1 MRFARKKTIEL
12 KKEDDTKKGV
22 DTGDESQALCDEC
35 WNWIVMPRLEQDD
48 RLKSTMTKRTVA
60 TCVWCEDYAARWS
73 CSECAATSRAEA
85 LAKRAVSLK
94 KETKTKDDDDEDE
107 DQEEEDEIEIDATL
121 EPDLYCHS
129 CYEDTHTHGKRSH
142 HR

>member
-73 CSECAATSRAEA
+73 CSECAFKNEIIENVVYCVTIIVVIIV
-85 LAKRAVSLK
+85 KVK
-94 KETKTKDDDDEDE
+94 K
-107 DQEEEDEIEIDATL
+107 
-121 EPDLYCHS
+121 
-129 CYEDTHTHGKRSH
+129 
-142 HR
+142 